1 MPLGYI
7 VAFVFGAAVGFFC
20 AVSMII
26 EDAELG

>member
-20 AVSMII
+20 AVTMII
-26 EDAELG
+26 EDAERG